1 MEHDR
6 YNDFNGLVS
15 SAIKSMNKIKQKKM
29 GEHELGS
36 AHTACLLHI
45 HARKDGVTQTELAR
59 LCEVD
64 KAQISRVTSRLFER
78 GFIEESPDSI
88 NNLYRK
94 KYILSP
100 KGKTVTDRIITSIL
114 EINRFVSKEIPPED
128 IAVFYRTFQTICDNL
143 KKVEESL

>member
-45 HARKDGVTQTELAR
+45 HARGTALRKPNLPAFAGRQSL
-59 LCEVD
+59 
-64 KAQISRVTSRLFER
+64 ISVTSRLFER
-78 GFIEESPDSI
+78 ASS
-88 NNLYRK
+88 
-94 KYILSP
+94 
-100 KGKTVTDRIITSIL
+100 V
-114 EINRFVSKEIPPED
+114 
-128 IAVFYRTFQTICDNL
+128 A
-143 KKVEESL
+143 